1 LILTSLD
8 SIQIYDEIRKGEN
21 KSMGSAT
28 FDIGEVL
35 GARGST
41 KAKKL
46 KNGGTIFA
54 HVSKSKGSGLLRLKM
69 KGIKLKNTEGFMRK
83 SDPFFE
89 VCRRLDSAGGLTW
102 DNVFRSNVVKDNL
115 DPSWNDATIEL
126 STLCDGDLSKPIQIV
141 VYDYE
146 GSGKHVLMGQFET
159 TVNDLLSASTGGT
172 ENMDKAIT
180 LKRKGKETGKILV
193 LKAEVA
199 GVLEQVT
206 QQMASA
212 KITPA
217 PSASVYTSKTTA
229 PVAAVTA
236 FVPSAGQPTF
246 VDYISGG
253 CNLNV
258 CVAIDFTGSNG
269 MHQQMQRIYVVIQ
282 AINDSFINTL
292 VLLHR

>member
-1 LILTSLD
+1 
-8 SIQIYDEIRKGEN
+8 
-21 KSMGSAT
+21 MGRAT
-28 FDIGEVL
+28 L
-35 GARGST
+35 ST
-41 KAKKL
+41 R
-46 KNGGTIFA
+46 F
-54 HVSKSKGSGLLRLKM
+54 
-69 KGIKLKNTEGFMRK
+69 
-83 SDPFFE
+83 
-89 VCRRLDSAGGLTW
+89 RRRIDSAGGLTW
-102 DNVFRSNVVKDNL
+102 DNVFRSNVVKNNL
-115 DPSWNDATIEL
+115 SPSWNDATIEL

-141 VYDYE
+141 IYDHE
-146 GSGKHVLMGQFET
+146 GSGKHVLMGQFDT
-159 TVNDLLSASTGGT
+159 SVNDLVSASTGGT

-199 GVLEQVT
+199 GLEQVT

-217 PSASVYTSKTTA
+217 PSAPVYTPTPTA
-229 PVAAVTA
+229 PVAAATRTA

-269 MHQQMQRIYVVIQ
+269 TYR
-282 AINDSFINTL
+282 
-292 VLLHR
+292 